1 MNWSL
6 RKRLVLSIIA
16 LMACGLVVADV
27 AGVMLL
33 RSYQLAR
40 LDEQLAF
47 PFGRD
52 QPSPV
57 VPLQLC
63 RQIADRPTDAQLPTT
78 LSLAITDTQGR
89 VRCRLPGQ
97 PGPAGAPDLSG
108 YADARELAAAARAPD
123 PVTTPDSDG
132 GSPWRVRVIGLDGGY
147 VILAASLAELN
158 ATMKQLTGV
167 MVAVGLVILALTAG
181 GGLILVRIGLR
192 PLNRIEETA
201 EAIAGGDLTQRVEG
215 ATRRTEVGRLSASLN
230 TMLSQIERAFAD
242 RRASEARLSRFVADA
257 SHELR
262 TPLATIRGHAEL
274 YRHGA
279 ARSPE
284 EVALLLSRIE
294 SESARMGKLVDDLL
308 LLARLDAVPTLE
320 REPVDLLSVAA
331 DAVVDARAQAPTR
344 TITLIHTLDPPW
356 LDVPPIVLAD
366 EGSLR
371 QVLGN
376 LLGNAVQHTPAT
388 TPVEIT
394 LGASS
399 DHVELR
405 VVDHGPGLG
414 PEAAERAFERFY
426 RADPGRTRSSAGA
439 GLGLSIVWSLVAAN
453 LGSVRH
459 ETTTDG
465 GATFIVS
472 LPSPVQIRPA
482 SRARRE

>member
-16 LMACGLVVADV
+16 LMACGLIVADV
-27 AGVMLL
+27 AGVVLL

-40 LDEQLAF
+40 LDEQLSF

-52 QPSPV
+52 QSPPI
-57 VPLQLC
+57 VPPQLC
-63 RQIADRPTDAQLPTT
+63 RQVASRPADGQLPST
-78 LSLAITDTQGR
+78 LSLAITDSEGR

-97 PGPAGAPDLSG
+97 PGPGGAPDLRGFASAG
-108 YADARELAAAARAPD
+108 QLAAAARVPD
-123 PVTTPDSDG
+123 PVTTP
-132 GSPWRVRVIGLDGGY
+132 GSTNGAPWRVRVIALDGGY
-147 VILAASLAELN
+147 LILAASLAELN
-158 ATMKQLTGV
+158 ATMQQLTLV
-167 MVAVGLVILALTAG
+167 MVVVGVVILGLTAG
-181 GGLILVRIGLR
+181 GGLLLVRLGLR
-192 PLNRIEETA
+192 PLTRIEETA

-215 ATRRTEVGRLSASLN
+215 ATTRTEVGRLSASLN

-242 RRASEARLSRFVADA
+242 RRASEERLSRFVADA

-262 TPLATIRGHAEL
+262 TPLSTIRGHAEL

-284 EVALLLSRIE
+284 EIALLLSRIE

-308 LLARLDAVPTLE
+308 LLARLDAVPTLD
-320 REPVDLLSVAA
+320 RVPVDLLSVAA

-344 TITLIHTLDPPW
+344 AITLNHSLDPPW

-366 EGSLR
+366 EASLR
-371 QVLGN
+371 QILGN
-376 LLGNAVQHTPAT
+376 LLGNAVRHTPET
-388 TPVEIT
+388 SPIEIS

-399 DHVELR
+399 ADVELH
-405 VVDHGPGLG
+405 VVDHGPGLP

-426 RADPGRTRSSAGA
+426 RADPGRSRGNAGAGA
-439 GLGLSIVWSLVAAN
+439 GLGLSIASSLVAAN

-459 ETTTDG
+459 EPTPGG

-472 LPSPVQIRPA
+472 LPSPVQVRP
-482 SRARRE
+482 